1 MRRLDDALLAL
12 ALIAVLGW
20 PSVATLIEALR
31 GGRGENRDGLI
42 AASEEDDGRAPR
54 PLVLAAR
61 SAEVVGL
68 AIAIALPV
76 GLPLALVLFR
86 TDARGRNAVLGVL
99 ALAAFVPMPLHA
111 TAWLGAFG
119 NAGRAQAFGLGPWLT
134 GRIGAA
140 VVHALAMIPWIVLLA
155 GVGMKT
161 VEAELEEAA
170 LLDWPAWRVLER
182 VTLRRSLG
190 ALAGAT
196 LAVAVLAAGDMTV
209 TDLLQ
214 VRTYAEEAYIR
225 FQLGQG
231 PGVVADVTLP
241 PLVVFGGLL
250 FLAARGLLRADP
262 ARLASAAARGRL
274 WRLGRWRL
282 AVGAFVAATVGLIVG
297 PPLYSLVWWAGRIGG
312 DTPRWSFTGLVR
324 TLREASADAAGP
336 LAESLAWSAVAATFA
351 VALAWALAW
360 RSREPGPWR
369 VVTGLTVAL
378 ALAAPAPVAGM
389 ALILAYRSVPAI
401 YDTPA
406 MLVLAG
412 MLRTFPFALLILWPV
427 LRTIPPEHLEAA
439 ALDGLGPT
447 ATAWRVA
454 IPWSRGALIA
464 AWGVAFV
471 LALGELPASNLV
483 SPPGHTPLAVVLWS
497 FLHSGVESQL
507 AGLSLVMLAVVAVA
521 GILAAWALGRIG
533 TTSDGRE

>member
-1 MRRLDDALLAL
+1 LSA

-20 PSVATLIEALR
+20 PLVATVIEGLR
-31 GGRGENRDGLI
+31 GGEGENRSALI
-42 AASEEDDGRAPR
+42 APGEADDWSLPR
-54 PLVLAAR
+54 PLMLASR

-68 AIAIALPV
+68 ALAIALPV
-76 GLPLALVLFR
+76 GVPLALVLFR
-86 TDARGRNAVLGVL
+86 TDAWGRRVVLGVL

-119 NAGRAQAFGLGPWLT
+119 NAGRAQAFQFGPLLV

-155 GVGMKT
+155 GVGMRT
-161 VEAELEEAA
+161 VEAELEESA
-170 LLDWPAWRVLER
+170 LLDWPAWRVLRR

-214 VRTYAEEAYIR
+214 VRTYAEEAYVR

-231 PGVVADVTLP
+231 PGVVAGVTIP
-241 PLVVFGGLL
+241 PLIVFGGLL
-250 FLAARGLLRADP
+250 YLAARGLLRADP
-262 ARLASAAARGRL
+262 ARLASTATQGRL
-274 WRLGRWRL
+274 WRLGPWRL
-282 AVGAFVAATVGLIVG
+282 AVGVLVIATVGLLVG
-297 PPLYSLVWWAGRIGG
+297 PPLFSLVWWAGRVGG
-312 DTPRWSFTGLVR
+312 ESPRWSSAGLFR

-336 LAESLAWSAVAATFA
+336 LVQSLACSAVAATLT

-369 VVTGLTVAL
+369 MVTGLAAAL
-378 ALAAPAPVAGM
+378 MLAAPAPVAGM
-389 ALILAYRSVPAI
+389 ALILAYRSIPAI
-401 YDTPA
+401 YDAPA
-406 MLVLAG
+406 MLVLAAL
-412 MLRTFPFALLILWPV
+412 LRTLPFALLILWPS

-439 ALDGLGPT
+439 AIDGLGPI

-454 IPWSRGALIA
+454 IPLSRGAIAA

-483 SPPGHTPLAVVLWS
+483 APPGHTPLAVVIWS

-521 GILAAWALGRIG
+521 GMLAAGALGRLG
-533 TTSDGRE
+533 TRSD